1 MIPLRDHNPSGTFP
15 FITYLI
21 ISANIFIFTLNFL
34 MTDRELERFIYQYAL
49 IPALVTQGQ
58 MLYTFITSLFL
69 HGGIGHIVGNML
81 FLNIFG
87 DNLEDKLGHLKY
99 LLYYLICGITASLAQ
114 ILIDPTSMIPNLG
127 ASGAIAGLMGGYLL
141 LFPGHRIDIL
151 LTLGFYFKK
160 ITVPA
165 FTILFYW
172 LAAQV
177 FSGFG
182 TLAVTDQI
190 TGGVAYFAHI
200 GGFLAGFLLLI
211 PFIGRLRSS

>member
-1 MIPLRDHNPSGTFP
+1 
-15 FITYLI
+15 
-21 ISANIFIFTLNFL
+21 
-34 MTDRELERFIYQYAL
+34 
-49 IPALVTQGQ
+49 
-58 MLYTFITSLFL
+58 
-69 HGGIGHIVGNML
+69 
-81 FLNIFG
+81 
-87 DNLEDKLGHLKY
+87 
-99 LLYYLICGITASLAQ
+99 
-114 ILIDPTSMIPNLG
+114 MIPNLG